1 MKRCVV
7 AFTLT
12 LLLVS
17 QAAIRAATANELSRN
32 EPVELLVSAAAQG
45 DLGSVS
51 RLLAARTDPNAVSKS
66 ISRALPL
73 VQAAANGHGGVV
85 SALLQA
91 GAAVD
96 ARDGRGQ
103 RALVVAAYHGR
114 LDVCRQLLAAGARV
128 DSATDDELAVLV
140 AGVMSGNVAIT
151 ELLLQAGALPTHI
164 DRAGRNALL
173 VASDIGNETTVAIL
187 LNAISKQ
194 VGSDSRDLLLTAR
207 DAAAQAKHAI
217 VVTLISQRITP

>member
-1 MKRCVV
+1 MKRC
-7 AFTLT
+7 AFVFSLA
-12 LLLVS
+12 LLLIS
-17 QAAIRAATANELSRN
+17 PAGMRAANANEPPRN
-32 EPVELLVSAAAQG
+32 EPVERLVNAAAQG
-45 DLGSVS
+45 DLASVS
-51 RLLAARTDPNAVSKS
+51 RLLSGNTDPNAASKS

-73 VQAAANGHGGVV
+73 VQAAANGHGGVI

-91 GAAVD
+91 GAVVD
-96 ARDGRGQ
+96 ALDGRGQ
-103 RALVVAAYHGR
+103 RAVVVAAYHGR

-128 DSATDDELAVLV
+128 DSATHDELAVLV

-151 ELLLQAGALPTHI
+151 ELLLQAGASPARI

-173 VASDIGNETTVAIL
+173 VASGIGNETMVAIL

-194 VGSDSRDLLLTAR
+194 VGSDSRDLLLMAR

-217 VVTLISQRITP
+217 VVSLINQRITP